1 MNAPAFRITPA
12 LCEAADDREA
22 RAAAY
27 LIERYRA
34 GLAVAERTARDPWQ
48 AGEVKQAIAKVY
60 GFAKPFERGERFAA
74 SNVLMFLG
82 PNMHGPWIE
91 TVIAAGERRS
101 AARDAEKED

>member
-27 LIERYRA
+27 LIERYLN
-34 GLAVAERTARDPWQ
+34 GLRVAIRNAVDSCQREEARQ
-48 AGEVKQAIAKVY
+48 AQAKVRFYKNAIAA
-60 GFAKPFERGERFAA
+60 GQRFAA
-74 SNVLMFLG
+74 TQALISLG

-101 AARDAEKED
+101 AARNADKED